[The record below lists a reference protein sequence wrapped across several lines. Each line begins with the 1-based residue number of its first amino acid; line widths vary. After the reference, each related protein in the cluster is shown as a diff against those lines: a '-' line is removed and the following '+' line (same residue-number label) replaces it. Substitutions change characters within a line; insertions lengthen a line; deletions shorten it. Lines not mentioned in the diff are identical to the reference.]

1 MSLIDLY
8 SDQKGDI
15 MKIGI
20 VVPNEIMPDICG
32 FIDKEFP
39 DITPVPF
46 SYRSIMEIPEILSG
60 RQNKAEALLFLGE
73 TARRYAEK
81 ALPPTS
87 EWLTIPR
94 STASLLRL
102 LFRAAVN
109 GSGMH
114 IATDWGNTDLFHL
127 AFKEV
132 GLTKEHAS
140 VYTLPFSPYTEAL
153 LVKDANEM
161 EILYR
166 SGKVDVC
173 ITIFYK
179 VRDIL
184 KARGVPVYIL
194 QPSFDDIRSALQRLV
209 LSHELHLSQNSQIA
223 VISVKTDIPPDRFPG
238 SSGYDLALEQL
249 SVTRHIC
256 QFARTIQAACIE
268 QPPSG
273 YLLFGTRAL
282 LENATDHFHRLPL
295 LENVA
300 EETAFTLSVGFG
312 YGTTADEAKL
322 HAERAMERA
331 AAGGGNKAYL
341 IGRELITPVPMAKN
355 DQSALKKTDRPI
367 GGEFLALSQKT
378 GISIRVL
385 TYLYRACRDTGR
397 QRFTS
402 AELADLTGVTPR
414 TMNRILLKLIDHHL
428 AQEVG
433 RQYTRQTGRP
443 SRVIELLIKSQ
454 L

>member
-1 MSLIDLY
+1 MR
-8 SDQKGDI
+8 
-15 MKIGI
+15 IGI
-20 VVPNEIMPDICG
+20 VVPKEIMTDIHG
-32 FIDKEFP
+32 FIKKEFP
-39 DITPVPF
+39 DIESVTFP
-46 SYRSIMEIPEILSG
+46 YQSIMDIPGILSG
-60 RQNKAEALLFLGE
+60 HQNKADALLFLGE

-102 LFRAAVN
+102 LFRAAVS
-109 GSGMH
+109 GYGMH
-114 IATDWGNTDLFHL
+114 IATDWGNEDLFRL
-127 AFKEV
+127 AFQEV
-132 GLTKEHAS
+132 GLTSRQAS
-140 VYTLPFSPYTEAL
+140 VYTLPFFPYTESL

-161 EILYR
+161 EMLYR
-166 SGKVDVC
+166 NGKVDLC
-173 ITIFYK
+173 ITIFYQ
-179 VRDIL
+179 VRDML

-209 LSHELHLSQNSQIA
+209 LAHELQLSQNSQIA
-223 VISVKTDIPPDRFPG
+223 VISIRTDIPSARFPE

-249 SVTRHIC
+249 SVTRHIY
-256 QFARTIQAACIE
+256 QFARAIQAACIE

-273 YLLFGTRAL
+273 YLLFGTRTL
-282 LENATDHFHRLPL
+282 LENATDHFHHLPL

-300 EETAFTLSVGFG
+300 EETAFTLSIGFG
-312 YGTTADEAKL
+312 YGATADEAKL
-322 HAERAMERA
+322 HAQRAMEHA
-331 AAGGGNKAYL
+331 SADGGNTAYL
-341 IGRELITPVPMAKN
+341 IGKELATPVPMSRN
-355 DQSALKKTDRPI
+355 DQSAQKKTDRPI
-367 GGEFLALSQKT
+367 ADEFLSLSQKT
-378 GISIRVL
+378 GISIRIL
-385 TYLYRACRDTGR
+385 SRLYQSCRDTGR

-433 RQYTRQTGRP
+433 RKYPRQTGRP

>member
-1 MSLIDLY
+1 
-8 SDQKGDI
+8 
-15 MKIGI
+15 MKTGI
-20 VVPNEIMPDICG
+20 VVPHDLVSEISN
-32 FIDKEFP
+32 FINREFP
-39 DITPVPF
+39 EMEAIPF
-46 SYRSIMEIPEILSG
+46 PYSTIGEIPSIISG
-60 RQNKAEALLFLGE
+60 RQSQVDALLFLGD
-73 TARRYAEK
+73 TARKYAQSRVSP
-81 ALPPTS
+81 AI
-87 EWLTIPR
+87 EWISIPR
-94 STASLLRL
+94 SSSSLLRL
-102 LFRAAVN
+102 LFRVAVDGFN
-109 GSGMH
+109 MR
-114 IATDWGNTDLFHL
+114 IVTDCPNKDLFHI
-127 AFKEV
+127 AIKEI
-132 GLTKEHAS
+132 GLRPDQIS
-140 VYTLPFSPYTEAL
+140 VYHIPVLPYTDSL
-153 LVKDANEM
+153 LKKDAEKM
-161 EILYR
+161 IQIYQKGQAEF
-166 SGKVDVC
+166 C
-173 ITIFYK
+173 ITIFHQIEK
-179 VRDIL
+179 IL
-184 KARGVPVYIL
+184 KAQGIPVYSL
-194 QPSFDDIRSALQRLV
+194 PPSFDDIRSALQRLI
-209 LSHELHLSQNSQIA
+209 LSHELKLSQNSQIA
-223 VISVKTDIPPDRFPG
+223 VISVKTDIPPDRFPD

-249 SVTRHIC
+249 SVTRHIY

-273 YLLFGTRAL
+273 YLLFGTRTL

-341 IGRELITPVPMAKN
+341 IGKELITPVPMAKN

-367 GGEFLALSQKT
+367 DGEFLALSQKT

-385 TYLYRACRDTGR
+385 TYLYRACRATGR

-443 SRVIELLIKSQ
+443 SRVIELLIKNQ